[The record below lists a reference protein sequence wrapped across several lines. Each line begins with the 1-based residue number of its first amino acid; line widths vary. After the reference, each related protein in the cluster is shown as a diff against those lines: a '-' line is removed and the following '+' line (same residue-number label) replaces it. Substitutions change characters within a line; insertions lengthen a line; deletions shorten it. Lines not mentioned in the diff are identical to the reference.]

1 MSLNIPVSSSTR
13 VRALILGYAHLC
25 LHFKLDCLLVRIEDH
40 RNTSAASQVT
50 SDSSTGDKVLPFS
63 IHNWNQYITP
73 SPYVPYPLSKSSDR
87 TVNGSSKGGLSA
99 NGVTGAASESEKENI
114 LPKEQSTETA
124 VENTPKGPK
133 SYTTVLFHTPLSLE
147 EEILIF
153 ANMPDLRANNRK
165 QSQVNGRT
173 PASATMPHPP
183 TPLTAVP
190 STPLASGPPAKK
202 QKMMFTGKDLS
213 ILEGKLIATTA
224 PPLCLGPVD
233 APPDVEILMKHLRD
247 PLYNSDPPAPK
258 TRKRTVAELA
268 ADEAL
273 AAEEQRFMLIMDER
287 LVPSSTGTGAAVAT
301 DGEAGAA
308 SFEPRFERFK
318 AIEEIKVAHQE
329 KAQRELELKQQA
341 AANKVR
347 AEQQQREAQ
356 QQQIVMRREQ
366 QRREQIRA
374 LQNQQMHQNPQLLHQ
389 QGHPAGMNQHGHP
402 PNPSGMMAAAHHIA
416 ASQAHHSSPVVRTM
430 TPNVVSSPL
439 VGNTMMSHGGQSV
452 PMKVTSSG
460 QGAGSPPRPGSAAQH
475 AHPASSMSSQRSQQ
489 PPSRNGT
496 PQMPNGTP
504 RLGHATPLMLNVTPT
519 PRLRQASPANPSMA
533 GTPVLGP
540 NGMAQPHMNGH
551 QLTPQQQM
559 YLQQQRAQQAAQFA
573 QQQHQ
578 QNMQGSPPN
587 NQMSNPSLQHFAA
600 HQAHQQAQQAHRQQ
614 MQAMTQNQMSSL
626 QANSQHAP
634 HGMNLPQQMHGMQPH
649 QQQHA
654 QQQAQ
659 GGQQQAAQMAQ
670 FRKLVEGFYKRLME
684 QEQRQNNGPV
694 PPNVMLDLQRQ
705 ATDRARLV
713 MKNSI
718 QQANAA
724 GQRPQGPGPGPT
736 PQQLYALQ
744 QHQQQQ
750 LQAQAHQQQQMAMQ
764 NGGMQNGGMNGM
776 NMNGMGGMGGF

>member
-1 MSLNIPVSSSTR
+1 
-13 VRALILGYAHLC
+13 
-25 LHFKLDCLLVRIEDH
+25 
-40 RNTSAASQVT
+40 
-50 SDSSTGDKVLPFS
+50 
-63 IHNWNQYITP
+63 
-73 SPYVPYPLSKSSDR
+73 
-87 TVNGSSKGGLSA
+87 
-99 NGVTGAASESEKENI
+99 VTGAASESEKENV
-114 LPKEQSTETA
+114 LPKEQSTEIA
-124 VENTPKGPK
+124 VGKPPKGPK
-133 SYTTVLFHTPLSLE
+133 SYTTVLFPTSLSLQ

-153 ANMPDLRANNRK
+153 ANMPDLRANSRK

-190 STPLASGPPAKK
+190 STPFSSGPPAKK

-213 ILEGKLIATTA
+213 ILEEKLIAATA

-233 APPDVEILMKHLRD
+233 APSDVEVLMKNLRD

-258 TRKRTVAELA
+258 TRKRTIAELA

-287 LVPSSTGTGAAVAT
+287 LVPSSTGVGAAVAT

-329 KAQRELELKQQA
+329 KAQRELESKQQA

-356 QQQIVMRREQ
+356 QQQIAMRREQ

-374 LQNQQMHQNPQLLHQ
+374 LHNQQMHQNSQLMHQ

-416 ASQAHHSSPVVRTM
+416 ASQAIHSSPIVRTM
-430 TPNVVSSPL
+430 TPNVSSSPL

-452 PMKVTSSG
+452 PMKVTSSS
-460 QGAGSPPRPGSAAQH
+460 QGAGSPPRPGSAVQH
-475 AHPASSMSSQRSQQ
+475 AHPASSISNQRSQQ

-504 RLGHATPLMLNVTPT
+504 RLGQATPVMSNVTPT
-519 PRLRQASPANPSMA
+519 PRLSQASPANPSMA
-533 GTPVLGP
+533 GTPVLGQ
-540 NGMAQPHMNGH
+540 NVMAQPHMNGH
-551 QLTPQQQM
+551 QFTPQHQM
-559 YLQQQRAQQAAQFA
+559 YLQQQRAHQAAQFA

-587 NQMSNPSLQHFAA
+587 NQMSNPSLQQFAA
-600 HQAHQQAQQAHRQQ
+600 HQAHQQAHQAHQAHQAYRQQ
-614 MQAMTQNQMSSL
+614 VQAMTQSQMSSL
-626 QANSQHAP
+626 QAGGQHAP
-634 HGMNLPQQMHGMQPH
+634 HGMNLPQQMHGMQGHP
-649 QQQHA
+649 QQHPQ

-659 GGQQQAAQMAQ
+659 GGPQQMAQMAQ
-670 FRKLVEGFYKRLME
+670 FRKLVEGFYKQLME

-694 PPNVMLDLQRQ
+694 PPNVMLNLQRQ

-713 MKNSI
+713 MKNRI

-724 GQRPQGPGPGPT
+724 AQRPQGPGPT

-744 QHQQQQ
+744 QQQQQHQHQQQ
-750 LQAQAHQQQQMAMQ
+750 LQAHQQQRQMAMQ
-764 NGGMQNGGMNGM
+764 NGCMNGM
-776 NMNGMGGMGGF
+776 DMNGMGGMSGF